1 MVYSGNDGE
10 VEQLKKR
17 VRRGKIEAQ
26 KKMEREEGVAME
38 VTEEEHRPGTGP
50 RPSRSLKTRRPS
62 RESNNSSW
70 DAPPTFFVFCRV

>member
-38 VTEEEHRPGTGP
+38 VTEEEHRPGTSP

-62 RESNNSSW
+62 RESNNSGW

>member
-38 VTEEEHRPGTGP
+38 VTEEEHGPGTG
-50 RPSRSLKTRRPS
+50 SF
-62 RESNNSSW
+62 EVVE
-70 DAPPTFFVFCRV
+70 DEETFERI